1 MLKPKK
7 EIFRKEIK
15 QDAFLNTIDK
25 IEANIENNS
34 SDYIKIFGGLI
45 LFVIIIS
52 FLINSRNLN
61 KEILSTSLG
70 NALVSLNKGDYE
82 NAKFQFETILS
93 DHSGTRGIEL
103 AQYYLGKIEYDQGD
117 NLTSR
122 EYLESFI
129 KSGYS
134 VDILKSSS
142 VIMLSDILAKSN
154 EIQKAVKIIEDGL
167 ELVDDEYLKNELKI
181 EKAKLLI
188 ESQRIDEGSL
198 ILRDIY
204 TKENISSGL
213 KSRIEEIQGG
223 NGV

>member
-1 MLKPKK
+1 MNWLTNFVKPKLRAIVGKKDVPENLWTKCSGCGVMLFHRDLAENLGVCNQCNQHHKISPK
-7 EIFRKEIK
+7 ERF
-15 QDAFLNTIDK
+15 
-25 IEANIENNS
+25 S
-34 SDYIKIFGGLI
+34 S
-45 LFVIIIS
+45 LFD
-52 FLINSRNLN
+52 
-61 KEILSTSLG
+61 
-70 NALVSLNKGDYE
+70 KGDYE

-93 DHSGTRGIEL
+93 DHSGTSGIEL

-204 TKENISSGL
+204 TKENISSDL
-213 KSRIEEIQGG
+213 KLRIEEIQGG